1 MPKVLIVQARMPS
14 FRVPFFTKLHEA
26 LCKDGAD
33 LKVAY
38 SRPNRSHALR
48 QDDAELPA
56 EFGYKVN
63 ANWLGERFVY
73 QPLWR
78 EIMQADLTIVG
89 PENKYLNNLWLLPL
103 SAIRLKAVAFWGL
116 GPHMHP
122 DRRSVTS
129 EWFKERSAATV
140 DWWFAY
146 TESVATNLRKHGVP
160 EERITVVQNAT
171 DTVELRR
178 LLNDISEQET
188 AEGRRTVTGNAESK
202 IGFYC
207 GRLDSAKALPFLIE
221 SARIVRRRCPKF
233 HLVIV
238 GNGPDRDWLE
248 QIASAEPWIHYLGSK
263 WGRDSALLY
272 KMADIF
278 LLAGTAGLAIVDS
291 FAAGLPLIATE
302 LPNHPPEIS
311 YLRHRENGMITGHD
325 PNKYADGI
333 AEVFESPD
341 LLAKLRQGAGIA
353 GARYTI
359 EAMVENFRL
368 GINRC
373 LGQRRFSARHNIT
386 RQSMPR
392 TQD

>member
-1 MPKVLIVQARMPS
+1 MPKVLIIQARLPG

-26 LCKDGAD
+26 LCKDGVD
-33 LKVAY
+33 LTVAY
-38 SRPNRSHALR
+38 SRANRSHALR

-56 EFGYKVN
+56 EFGYKVH
-63 ANWLGERFVY
+63 ASWLGERFIY

-103 SAIRLKAVAFWGL
+103 SALRLKTVAYWGL

-122 DRRSVTS
+122 DRRSAAS
-129 EWFKERSAATV
+129 EWLKGRSAATV

-146 TESVATNLRKHGVP
+146 TESVAANLSQHGVL
-160 EERITVVQNAT
+160 EEKITVVQNAT

-178 LLNDISEQET
+178 LLSDIPDEEVAQ
-188 AEGRRTVTGNAESK
+188 GRRTLTGNLDSK

-207 GRLDSAKALPFLIE
+207 GRLDSAKALPFLID
-221 SARIVRRRCPKF
+221 SARIVRRRCPQF

-238 GNGPDRDWLE
+238 GSGPERPWLE
-248 QIASAEPWIHYLGSK
+248 QAASAEPWIHYLGSQ

-272 KMADIF
+272 KMADVF

-291 FAAGLPLIATE
+291 FAAGLPLIGTE

-311 YLRHRENGMITGHD
+311 YLRDRENGMITPHEPED
-325 PNKYADGI
+325 YAKGI
-333 AEVFESPD
+333 AEVFESPG
-341 LLAKLRQGAGIA
+341 LLAKLRRGATLA

-373 LGQRRFSARHNIT
+373 LAQRRVSAQHEIT

>member
-1 MPKVLIVQARMPS
+1 M
-14 FRVPFFTKLHEA
+14 
-26 LCKDGAD
+26 
-33 LKVAY
+33 
-38 SRPNRSHALR
+38 
-48 QDDAELPA
+48 
-56 EFGYKVN
+56 
-63 ANWLGERFVY
+63 
-73 QPLWR
+73 
-78 EIMQADLTIVG
+78 
-89 PENKYLNNLWLLPL
+89 
-103 SAIRLKAVAFWGL
+103 
-116 GPHMHP
+116 
-122 DRRSVTS
+122 
-129 EWFKERSAATV
+129 
-140 DWWFAY
+140 
-146 TESVATNLRKHGVP
+146 
-160 EERITVVQNAT
+160 
-171 DTVELRR
+171 
-178 LLNDISEQET
+178 
-188 AEGRRTVTGNAESK
+188 
-202 IGFYC
+202 
-207 GRLDSAKALPFLIE
+207 IE

-302 LPNHPPEIS
+302 LANHPPEIS